1 MEILQYLAELLQNRK
16 QVGIPG
22 LGTIYKTK
30 SPGRYDEKTHS
41 FLPPSYT
48 LQFSTDMLESE
59 ALAQYISS
67 RRNISIDSANYFIE
81 QFSDKA
87 VQELSETNETQLGEI
102 GKLSTVDGNIIFEP
116 GASAVVGF
124 EYFGLPEVKE
134 EELIVEQPVEEAAAE
149 ENSAE
154 DAAQEEAAPE
164 KDIDEEDHTQ
174 DTEQHLIQEQILI
187 EQVEDEAIDEEES
200 TEDEIPKEIVTA
212 PENTVVPVIQIEQ
225 PEDDF
230 IDDPDAIEE
239 KEPAPVEE
247 EVTRAEEDVVAE
259 EDVAVKGAPAE
270 EYTALIEEETTP
282 VEETPEVDTPAEESL
297 VLDQEST
304 TPAEENESIKIDPE
318 KEATAEEKVAEVVE
332 ENKLEEENPGD
343 ERPEIPTFFP
353 KEINPYKADY
363 AAYPEDNVEENK
375 KPLLLKIIFIS
386 IIILALLVAAYFL
399 YPKLINPNTEIVEQS
414 VPLDSMDYSNDP
426 YAADSVYLDSL
437 ERAAIATDTTV
448 TDTVTTPAVT
458 TPTVAPTKP
467 AVQTEPV
474 KPVAAP
480 VVKKEAVTTYEI
492 IIGSLANRKEADKF
506 IIQMKNKGI
515 KAKIVDT
522 LAKKW
527 LKVSIASYTNHEQ
540 AIIERRRL
548 VKELKD
554 PEIYIYTNKPKK

>member
-116 GASAVVGF
+116 GASAVAGF

-154 DAAQEEAAPE
+154 DAALEEAAPE

-187 EQVEDEAIDEEES
+187 EQVEDEAIDEEETTDGQTS
-200 TEDEIPKEIVTA
+200 ENVIVTA

-230 IDDPDAIEE
+230 IDDPDAIGE
-239 KEPAPVEE
+239 KEPALVEE
-247 EVTRAEEDVVAE
+247 VVTRAEEDVVVE

-270 EYTALIEEETTP
+270 EYTALTEEDTTP
-282 VEETPEVDTPAEESL
+282 VEETPEEDTPAEESL

-318 KEATAEEKVAEVVE
+318 KEATAEEKVVE

-353 KEINPYKADY
+353 KEINPYKADN
-363 AAYPEDNVEENK
+363 AAYPEDNVKENK

-414 VPLDSMDYSNDP
+414 VPLDSMEYSNDP

-437 ERAAIATDTTV
+437 ERAAIATDTAV
-448 TDTVTTPAVT
+448 TDTVTTPAVVA
-458 TPTVAPTKP
+458 PTVAPTKP
-467 AVQTEPV
+467 AAQTEPV